1 MTTFERRTFIK
12 ALAATTAVPYLLS
25 AKEQRYKISLAEWSL
40 HKTLFKGELNHLDFP
55 IVAKKNFNI
64 SAVEFVNKFF
74 KRTDEKYLNEL
85 NKRCDD
91 YGVKK
96 LLIMCGKQGSI
107 GDPNKTKRLK
117 CIDNHKVWVDAAAHL
132 GCHSIRINALSEGS
146 YEEQLKLVSDGMYKL
161 ASYAKNKNINIIIEN
176 HGGLSSDAD
185 WVMKMLTQLGLE
197 NVGTLPDF
205 GNFKQFDR
213 YEGTRKMLPLAK
225 GVSAKA
231 HDFDADGFEVRTDY
245 KKMFEIIN
253 ASKFTGYIGIEYEGK
268 KLSEIE
274 GIKATK
280 ALLEKF
286 T

>member
-1 MTTFERRTFIK
+1 MKIYKRRTFIK
-12 ALAATTAVPYLLS
+12 SLAVAAASPYLLS
-25 AKEQRYKISLAEWSL
+25 AKKQRYKISLAEWSL
-40 HKTLFKGELNHLDFP
+40 HHALFKGELDHLDFP
-55 IVAKKNFNI
+55 VVTKKNFGI

-85 NKRCDD
+85 IKRSDD
-91 YGVKK
+91 YGVKR

-107 GDPNKTKRLK
+107 GDPSSQKRQE
-117 CIDNHKVWVDAAAHL
+117 CIDKHKVWVDAAAHL
-132 GCHSIRINALSEGS
+132 GCHSIRINALSQGS
-146 YEEQLKLVSDGMYKL
+146 PEEQLKLVSDGMYKL
-161 ASYAKNKNINIIIEN
+161 ASYAKTKDINIIIEN

-185 WVMKMLTQLGLE
+185 WVMKMLSQLGLE

-225 GVSAKA
+225 GVSAKS
-231 HDFDADGFEVRTDY
+231 HDFNEQGFEERTDY
-245 KKMFEIIN
+245 KKMFDIIN
-253 ASKFTGYIGIEYEGK
+253 ASKFSGYIGIEYEGK
-268 KLSEIE
+268 KLSEPE
-274 GIKATK
+274 GIRATK